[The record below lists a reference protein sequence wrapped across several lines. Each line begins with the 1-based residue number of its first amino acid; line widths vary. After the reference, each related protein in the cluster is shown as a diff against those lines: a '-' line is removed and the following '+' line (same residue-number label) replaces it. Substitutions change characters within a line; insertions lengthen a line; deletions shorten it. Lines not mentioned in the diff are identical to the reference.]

1 LNNINSIL
9 IFILDSKMA
18 PKTELHPVDLQVDL
32 QVDSQVDAKS
42 VLINKI
48 KEEMKELDMKELDS
62 FIKIIES
69 KKLKHL

>member
-1 LNNINSIL
+1 MAPKLLENGCNH
-9 IFILDSKMA
+9 FKYDSKMA

-48 KEEMKELDMKELDS
+48 KEEMKELDS
-62 FIKIIES
+62 FIKILES

>member
-1 LNNINSIL
+1 
-9 IFILDSKMA
+9 MA
-18 PKTELHPVDLQVDL
+18 PKTELHLVNSQVDL

-48 KEEMKELDMKELDS
+48 KEQMKELDMKELDIKELEELHS
-62 FIKIIES
+62 FIKILES

>member
-1 LNNINSIL
+1 
-9 IFILDSKMA
+9 MA

-48 KEEMKELDMKELDS
+48 KEEMKELDMKELDIKELEELHS
-62 FIKIIES
+62 FIKILKS

>member
-1 LNNINSIL
+1 
-9 IFILDSKMA
+9 MA

-48 KEEMKELDMKELDS
+48 KEEMKELDMKELEELDS
-62 FIKIIES
+62 FIKILES

>member
-1 LNNINSIL
+1 
-9 IFILDSKMA
+9 MA

-48 KEEMKELDMKELDS
+48 KEEMKELDS
-62 FIKIIES
+62 FIKILES

>member
-1 LNNINSIL
+1 
-9 IFILDSKMA
+9 MA
-18 PKTELHPVDLQVDL
+18 PKTELHLVNSQVDL

-48 KEEMKELDMKELDS
+48 KEQMKELDMKELDIKELDIKELEELHS
-62 FIKIIES
+62 FIKILES